1 MSGYYIREII
11 FGLAIAN
18 YCIFRDAQTRLVG
31 VNFKIDDGDRHDEWI
46 RCWLV
51 EKGGHR
57 ALRINSQ
64 KSGGNEKIAE
74 KIYDFEGA

>member
-1 MSGYYIREII
+1 MEGVDGSVGWWTMSGYYIREII

-51 EKGGHR
+51 EKGGRR
-57 ALRINSQ
+57 ALRINS
-64 KSGGNEKIAE
+64 GGK
-74 KIYDFEGA
+74 